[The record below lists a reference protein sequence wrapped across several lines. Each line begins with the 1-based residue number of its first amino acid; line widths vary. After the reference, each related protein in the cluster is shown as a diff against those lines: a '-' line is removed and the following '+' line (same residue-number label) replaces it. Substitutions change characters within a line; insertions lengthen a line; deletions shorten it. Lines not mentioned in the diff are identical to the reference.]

1 MFDWFSQNE
10 SLTWWV
16 MVISVVTFLGTLAL
30 VPLIL
35 SIMPVNY
42 YSSTARQR
50 RERTHMQR
58 ALLLPL
64 WLLKN
69 LFGLLLVIAGMLMLV
84 LPGQGLLTI
93 FVGLIFLDF
102 PGKYRMER
110 KMVSNDSVLRSINW
124 VRARTGKPPLIISQD
139 KK

>member
-1 MFDWFSQNE
+1 
-10 SLTWWV
+10 
-16 MVISVVTFLGTLAL
+16 
-30 VPLIL
+30 
-35 SIMPVNY
+35 
-42 YSSTARQR
+42 
-50 RERTHMQR
+50 MQR